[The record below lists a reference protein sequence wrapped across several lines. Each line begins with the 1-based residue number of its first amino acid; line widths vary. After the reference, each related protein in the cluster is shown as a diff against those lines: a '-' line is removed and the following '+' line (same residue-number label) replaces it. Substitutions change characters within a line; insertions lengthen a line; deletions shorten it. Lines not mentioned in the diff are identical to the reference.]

1 MYDPLDAPGILR
13 DEITQ
18 RRESGY
24 DVDEVAAKADAVD
37 AGDRS
42 AVGEL
47 TDSLEQAARRPG
59 WTYEEPGELAD
70 ILATLPEA
78 ERPSRPFERD
88 LEDKVRAGWLGR
100 IAGCNVGKP
109 VEWGDHWTPEH
120 LRSYLELAGA
130 YPLLDYVPLLD
141 PLPAG
146 YELREDN
153 MLETT
158 RGNVHGSARDD
169 DIDYPIL
176 GLYLLERHGGRL
188 SPRLVADSWL
198 ELLPF
203 HQVYT
208 AERVAYRNLVL
219 GVPIGEVARRRNP
232 YREWIGAQIRGD
244 IFGWTHPG
252 DPRAAATLAYQDA
265 SLSHTE
271 NGIYGEMWAAALV
284 SAAFVAG
291 SAREAVTR
299 SLDHVPPRSRLAEAI
314 TDVLDQHA
322 AGGTW
327 DDALVRIRA
336 AYGHY
341 SWIHTVNNAALVVA
355 GLLWGDGDLARTVG
369 LTVMGGWDTDSN
381 GATVGSVAGV
391 LVGTAAL
398 PAHLIEPLH
407 DTTRSALFG
416 FDHSRISDLAARTA
430 RLARD
435 GLG

>member
-1 MYDPLDAPGILR
+1 MFDPLDAPGILR

-37 AGDRS
+37 AGDSS
-42 AVGEL
+42 AVEEL

-59 WTYEEPGELAD
+59 WTYEEPSELAD

-158 RGNVHGSARDD
+158 RGNVDGSARDD

-188 SPRLVADSWL
+188 SPQRVADSWL

-219 GVPIGEVARRRNP
+219 GVPIGEVPRRRNP

-299 SLDHVPPRSRLAEAI
+299 SLDHVPPRSRLAKAI
-314 TDVLDQHA
+314 TDVLDQHGG
-322 AGGTW
+322 GGTW
-327 DDALVRIRA
+327 DEALTRIRA
-336 AYGHY
+336 TYGHY

-391 LVGTAAL
+391 LAGTAAL

-430 RLARD
+430 RLARE

>member
-1 MYDPLDAPGILR
+1 LFDPFDAPGILR

-24 DVDEVAAKADAVD
+24 DVDEFVAKADAVD
-37 AGDRS
+37 AGDRA
-42 AVGEL
+42 AVEAL
-47 TDSLEQAARRPG
+47 TDSLEQASRLPG
-59 WTYEEPGELAD
+59 WAYEEPGELAD
-70 ILATLPEA
+70 ILAALPEA
-78 ERPSRPFERD
+78 EPSSRPAER
-88 LEDKVRAGWLGR
+88 EIADKVHAGWLGR

-158 RGNVHGSARDD
+158 RGNVDGSARDD

-176 GLYLLERHGGRL
+176 GLHLLERHGGRL
-188 SPRLVADSWL
+188 RPELVRDAWL
-198 ELLPF
+198 ELLPY

-208 AERVAYRNLVL
+208 AERVTYRNLVRGL
-219 GVPIGEVARRRNP
+219 PIGEAARRHNP

-265 SLSHTE
+265 ALSHTE

-284 SAAFVAG
+284 SAAFVST
-291 SAREAVTR
+291 SAREAVQR
-299 SLDHVPPRSRLAEAI
+299 SVSHVPPRSRLAEAI

-327 DDALVRIRA
+327 DDALTRIRA

-355 GLLWGDGDLARTVG
+355 GLLWGEGDVARTIG

-381 GATVGSVAGV
+381 GATAGSVAGV
-391 LVGTAAL
+391 LAGTSAL

-416 FDHSRISDLAARTA
+416 FDHSRISDLAARTT
-430 RLARD
+430 RLALS
-435 GLG
+435 GLA